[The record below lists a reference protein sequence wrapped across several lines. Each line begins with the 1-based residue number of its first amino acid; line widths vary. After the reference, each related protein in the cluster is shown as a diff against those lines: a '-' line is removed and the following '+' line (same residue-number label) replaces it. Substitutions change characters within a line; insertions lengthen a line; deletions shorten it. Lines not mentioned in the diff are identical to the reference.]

1 MTKEKLNCF
10 PHDKFNPHYAAH
22 TQMVTDSNGDDDD
35 NDDDWKHHFQLSGYL
50 IEYHRSFLPTVR
62 SKQCFIIFLL
72 SSEYDFWIQDS
83 HLIVLDKD

>member
-35 NDDDWKHHFQLSGYL
+35 NDDDWKHRFQLSGWL
-50 IEYHRSFLPTVR
+50 ME
-62 SKQCFIIFLL
+62 
-72 SSEYDFWIQDS
+72 
-83 HLIVLDKD
+83 

>member
-50 IEYHRSFLPTVR
+50 MQCHRSFYQR
-62 SKQCFIIFLL
+62 SDL
-72 SSEYDFWIQDS
+72 SNASLFFFYQVNMISESKI
-83 HLIVLDKD
+83 LI

>member
-1 MTKEKLNCF
+1 
-10 PHDKFNPHYAAH
+10 
-22 TQMVTDSNGDDDD
+22 MVTDSNGDDDD

-72 SSEYDFWIQDS
+72 SSEYDFLIQES
-83 HLIVLDKD
+83 HLIALYKD

>member
-35 NDDDWKHHFQLSGYL
+35 NDGDWKHHFQLSGYL
-50 IEYHRSFLPTVR
+50 MEYHRSFLPTVR
-62 SKQCFIIFLL
+62 SKPCFIIF
-72 SSEYDFWIQDS
+72 S
-83 HLIVLDKD
+83 K